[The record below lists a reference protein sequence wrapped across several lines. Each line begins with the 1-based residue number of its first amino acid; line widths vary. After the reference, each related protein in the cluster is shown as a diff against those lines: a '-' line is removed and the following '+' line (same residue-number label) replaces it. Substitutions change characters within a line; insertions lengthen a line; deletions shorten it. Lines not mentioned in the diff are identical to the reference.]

1 MKNLL
6 LTATLIATGATAA
19 AIVPFAPAPAQA
31 GTIERA
37 CLQSDRAG
45 SRSLCGCIQD
55 VADITLSRSD
65 QRKAARFFGNP
76 QKAQDTRMSD
86 RRSDERFWDRY
97 QEFGNAARAYCASS

>member
-1 MKNLL
+1 MRILL
-6 LTATLIATGATAA
+6 FTLVCIVGVTGLVALQQMSWQAH
-19 AIVPFAPAPAQA
+19 A

-37 CLQSDRAG
+37 CLKADRSG
-45 SRSLCGCIQD
+45 TRSLCGCIQN

-65 QRKAARFFGNP
+65 QRKAAQFFENP
-76 QKAQDTRMSD
+76 QRAQDIRMSD